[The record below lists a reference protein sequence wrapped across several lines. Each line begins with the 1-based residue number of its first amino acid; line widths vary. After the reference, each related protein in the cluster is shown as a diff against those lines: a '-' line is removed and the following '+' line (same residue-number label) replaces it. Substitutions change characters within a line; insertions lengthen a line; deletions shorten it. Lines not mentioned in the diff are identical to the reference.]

1 MAEQQNLYG
10 AAAALQASARSYN
23 LTREKVISSWNA
35 SVEYGAGRK
44 DLDYHSS

>member
-1 MAEQQNLYG
+1 MAEQQKLYG
-10 AAAALQASARSYN
+10 AAALQASARSYN